1 MPLRGAW
8 APADARGGS
17 ADKRREHHGGGQAHS
32 HATVRARRSPRT
44 HSPSDEAQAPFAVIY
59 YTFGEPDKKTA
70 SSKKSENTQKS
81 WFLVWSAGCQE
92 GAARYAVCLPVRL
105 AFHGA
110 RRLVIAV
117 LADNSRDGS
126 RTAKWGCGRERGCR
140 GQKGCLFFCF
150 AVLKELF

>member
-59 YTFGEPDKKTA
+59 YTFVSRIKKPQVV
-70 SSKKSENTQKS
+70 KSQRTPKNLGS
-81 WFLVWSAGCQE
+81 WS
-92 GAARYAVCLPVRL
+92 
-105 AFHGA
+105 GA
-110 RRLVIAV
+110 RGVKRAQPDTPSVYL
-117 LADNSRDGS
+117 
-126 RTAKWGCGRERGCR
+126 
-140 GQKGCLFFCF
+140 
-150 AVLKELF
+150 